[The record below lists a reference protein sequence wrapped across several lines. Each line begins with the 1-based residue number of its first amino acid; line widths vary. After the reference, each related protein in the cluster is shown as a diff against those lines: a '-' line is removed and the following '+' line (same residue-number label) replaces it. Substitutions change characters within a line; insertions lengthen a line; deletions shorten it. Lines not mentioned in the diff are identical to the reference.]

1 MSSFLIFFV
10 VAACSALPQYPG
22 YFNSLPQFPQQLP
35 GFQFPQR
42 PLPAWFNPNQLIGGP
57 ASLPPW
63 LKPQPQPEADTTTE
77 NADNAVEVESARF
90 IDNTSD
96 NQIKES
102 ANEPEGTENP
112 KVEGTATEDQ
122 AIADQ
127 KAYEE
132 NMKNYLTSG
141 YGTIGGY
148 SGYYPTGYST
158 GYTTGYSGYPSYTG
172 GYSAGYGY
180 PSGYAGGYSYP
191 TGYSGN
197 SVYASGYPS
206 YTGGYGYTNGG
217 YFGY

>member
-22 YFNSLPQFPQQLP
+22 YFNSLPQFPQQLQ

-42 PLPAWFNPNQLIGGP
+42 LLPAWF
-57 ASLPPW
+57 
-63 LKPQPQPEADTTTE
+63 KPQPQPQPQADTTTE
-77 NADNAVEVESARF
+77 NAESAVEVESSRF
-90 IDNTSD
+90 IDNAND
-96 NQIKES
+96 NQS
-102 ANEPEGTENP
+102 EGTENT
-112 KVEGTATEDQ
+112 KVEGTATDDQ

-158 GYTTGYSGYPSYTG
+158 
-172 GYSAGYGY
+172 
-180 PSGYAGGYSYP
+180 
-191 TGYSGN
+191 
-197 SVYASGYPS
+197 
-206 YTGGYGYTNGG
+206 
-217 YFGY
+217 